1 MRAVRTHAPER
12 LQIRSC
18 LRCGYRG
25 PELQGERV
33 EQYLLCP
40 SCGEDL
46 CSRPPRSYSELEGL
60 DEGVAWMEWPLGIG
74 SPGRMR
80 DGFRRFLRAVAR
92 LFVSRRA
99 R

>member
-12 LQIRSC
+12 LQVRSC

-25 PELQGERV
+25 PELQSDRV
-33 EQYLLCP
+33 EGYLLCP

-60 DEGVAWMEWPLGIG
+60 DEGVAWMGWPLGVG
-74 SPGRMR
+74 SAGRVR
-80 DGFRRFLRAVAR
+80 VSLGRFLRAVAR
-92 LFVSRRA
+92 LFVTHRA